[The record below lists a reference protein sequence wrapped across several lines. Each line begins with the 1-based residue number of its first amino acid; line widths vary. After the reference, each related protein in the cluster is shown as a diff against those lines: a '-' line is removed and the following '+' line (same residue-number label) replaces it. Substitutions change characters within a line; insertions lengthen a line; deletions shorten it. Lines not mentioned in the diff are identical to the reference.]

1 MRSTGGG
8 GERGTHA
15 DGSVSEHRA
24 TGAER
29 GRDAARPR
37 AIPRRGWGD
46 ILARVR
52 QEIGRDNASLI
63 AAGLAFY
70 ALLAVFPA
78 IGAAVLLYGLF
89 VSADQVASQFEV
101 LAGVLP
107 QQAAEILSNAMQN
120 MADNQSATLGIGA
133 AIGFVVGLWSARKG
147 MVALMQAT
155 NIAYKEL
162 EERGLLRRLLLSLG
176 FTVAAVVGFLLV
188 LLLAVAV
195 PLALQGLGLPEPVE
209 VLLAV
214 LRWAV
219 LWLAIVLGL
228 SMLYRFAPDRRHAKW
243 RWVTWGS
250 AIAATLW
257 VAASVLFSLYVRNF
271 GNYGETYGALGGV
284 IILLLWFYLSGFIV
298 ILGAE
303 INSEIE
309 HQTGR
314 DSTTGA
320 AQTMGRRDAK
330 MADTLGRERR
340 A

>member
-1 MRSTGGG
+1 MSDHQT
-8 GERGTHA
+8 
-15 DGSVSEHRA
+15 

-29 GRDAARPR
+29 GRNAARPR
-37 AIPRRGWGD
+37 EIPRRGWGD

-89 VSADQVASQFEV
+89 VSPDQVASQFEV

-107 QQAAEILSNAMQN
+107 QQAAEILSNAMQSVSS
-120 MADNQSATLGIGA
+120 NQGTTLGIGA
-133 AIGFVVGLWSARKG
+133 AIGFLVGLWSARKG

-155 NIAYKEL
+155 NIAYEER

-176 FTVAAVVGFLLV
+176 FTLAAVVGFLLV
-188 LLLAVAV
+188 LALAVAV
-195 PLALQGLGLPEPVE
+195 PLALQELGLPGPVE
-209 VLLAV
+209 TLLSI
-214 LRWAV
+214 LRWVV

-228 SMLYRFAPDRRHAKW
+228 SMLYRFAPDRNHPKW
-243 RWVTWGS
+243 RWVSSGS

-257 VAASVLFSLYVRNF
+257 VAASLLFSLYVQNF

-309 HQTGR
+309 HQTRR

-320 AQTMGRRDAK
+320 PQPMGRRDAK
-330 MADTLGRERR
+330 MADTLGHERQT
-340 A
+340 